1 LIWIQGWLTWKI
13 KKDSERGGRERLS
26 ERETAKEEEQR
37 DIDEAGRDED
47 WEKGD
52 RTKSR
57 EKERGR
63 DIDREE
69 TLKIQG
75 SREWE
80 RGIIIIWLLKLISLY
95 LNKQT
100 NI

>member
-1 LIWIQGWLTWKI
+1 
-13 KKDSERGGRERLS
+13 LS
-26 ERETAKEEEQR
+26 ERETTKEREEQR

-47 WEKGD
+47 REKGD

-63 DIDREE
+63 GIDREE